1 MTDFRK
7 GKIDNKLYNLLKLV
21 NILGVVNLMTTKIE
35 KQDTSRREKESFSH
49 H

>member
-21 NILGVVNLMTTKIE
+21 NILGVVNLMTIKIE
-35 KQDTSRREKESFSH
+35 KQDTSRREK
-49 H
+49 